1 MYSGPG
7 GLLSFLHPITLFIP
21 LYNYMHALIPIV
33 TALEVD
39 CSISSTRDPNVLAVF
54 CSSNREGNV
63 TVDILSCD
71 VDRELPLD
79 EFCMLILVIIIDCV
93 ISILDG
99 L

>member
-1 MYSGPG
+1 MYAGPSGLPG
-7 GLLSFLHPITLFIP
+7 FLRPITFFIP
-21 LYNYMHALIPIV
+21 LMHALIPIV

-39 CSISSTRDPNVLAVF
+39 CSISSTRDRNVLAVF

-79 EFCMLILVIIIDCV
+79 EFCMLILV
-93 ISILDG
+93 
-99 L
+99 